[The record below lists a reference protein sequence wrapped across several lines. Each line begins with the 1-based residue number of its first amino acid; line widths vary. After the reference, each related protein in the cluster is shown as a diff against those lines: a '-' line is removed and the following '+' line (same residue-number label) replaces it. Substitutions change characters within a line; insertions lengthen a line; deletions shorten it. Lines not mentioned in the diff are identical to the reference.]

1 MYPNLRAEMAR
12 RDVSIK
18 DIASLLNCSVSTV
31 YAKMNA
37 DDKTEFT
44 LSEASI
50 IKNALNKKLPF
61 ENTSD
66 LTTYLFSHVPEAR

>member
-12 RDVSIK
+12 RDISIK

-31 YAKMNA
+31 YAKMSA
-37 DDKTEFT
+37 EDKTEFT
-44 LSEASI
+44 LSEADI
-50 IKNALNKKLPF
+50 IKNALNEKLPF

-66 LTTYLFSHVPEAR
+66 LMDYLFNHVPEAR

>member
-12 RDVSIK
+12 RDISIK
-18 DIASLLNCSVSTV
+18 DIALLLNCSVSTV
-31 YAKMNA
+31 YAKMSP

-44 LSEASI
+44 LSEADS
-50 IKNALNKKLPF
+50 IKNALNEKLPF

-66 LTTYLFSHVPEAR
+66 LMKYLFNRVAEAR

>member
-18 DIASLLNCSVSTV
+18 DIALVLNCAQSTV
-31 YAKMNA
+31 YAKMSP

-44 LSEASI
+44 LSEASA
-50 IKNALNKKLPF
+50 IKDALNEKLPF
-61 ENTSD
+61 ETKND
-66 LTTYLFSHVPEAR
+66 LMTYLFSRVPEAR

>member
-12 RDVSIK
+12 RDISIK
-18 DIASLLNCSVSTV
+18 DIALLLNCSVSTV

-37 DDKTEFT
+37 DYKTEFT
-44 LSEASI
+44 LSEADI
-50 IKNALNKKLPF
+50 IKNALNEKLPF

-66 LTTYLFSHVPEAR
+66 LMKYLFNRVPEAR